1 MAAAERLP
9 SPSLPESPVVP
20 SGAPLPLGLS
30 AELPSR
36 PLRSPCAPALS
47 LFVCLARFLLSSL
60 GSFSLCGF
68 AAGAVWVHTCH
79 FSLCPVFPHSVP
91 KATPAVWRP
100 ASPVPEVLG
109 GRTVPNSFW
118 SSPPVAEEQ
127 GRRGQPGLAALLS
140 QGASARAA
148 LALRSSGKCG
158 RDCRFLPS
166 PYQHVTS
173 EGFRDGIQL
182 FLVKCLGNP
191 ILTWNCS

>member
-36 PLRSPCAPALS
+36 PLRSPRAPALS

-68 AAGAVWVHTCH
+68 AAGVHTCH

-148 LALRSSGKCG
+148 IALRSSGKCG